1 MPSHHHRPRDL
12 LIALTAAFLVGGLVV
27 AHIHVGSQGLGYSGP
42 LLLLDHVFDLG
53 VVLAL
58 LAIAAGVGRLPLA
71 RFGLILDRPL
81 EALVFAT
88 AIGLGIIAT
97 SILMLGLVGGLQ
109 APALALLLLLYV
121 LVARKELAG
130 LPRLAAAAIHYLKA
144 NRRGRGL
151 LIFGVVSFGAVTL
164 WMTVLATAPPT
175 DWDSLMY
182 HLRVPVQFLREG
194 RIYVPADNL
203 HVCYVGLVHMLY
215 LPLLA
220 LGSSAG
226 PALLS
231 AFIAVLLGLAVFAF
245 TARFLGD
252 RTASLSLALFWGTTT
267 LLLVAITPRL
277 DVTLAFYLFLAHY
290 ALVLA
295 LSSSSSR
302 AQFYLAAVLLGAAV
316 GIKYNA
322 LPYMLGLVPLILWVV
337 GSQTRS
343 VTASLRPL
351 VLFGLL
357 VVAAALPWL
366 VKNWILLHAPLYP
379 LLAET
384 ALEPWLIPFYGSD
397 TVPPSVNPEIFQ
409 FIWHLRVPFDL
420 RAIFL
425 SPEELTIEPEGAFYY
440 ANPILLLLPFW
451 VFFLRN
457 RTLNWLVIPAVGYM
471 LVLLLAYPGSNLRY
485 LIPAMV
491 PLTIVAVHIV
501 VRSCERFLS
510 TTAAQLVLV
519 LLAGLALAP
528 SGSTMYTWISQ
539 TKAVSH
545 LIGAS
550 SAAEY
555 LGTHRDI
562 GVQLY
567 ASLVR
572 FVNGELPE
580 GSRILMLFE
589 ARGYYF
595 KPSVVED
602 VKATNWPLLA
612 PQLAPTDCLAAAG
625 ISHVLVGVGAV
636 GYYIEGGL
644 DLEVIQ
650 WAALQ
655 QFAQRCLAPIYRS
668 PGFVL
673 YLVR

>member
-1 MPSHHHRPRDL
+1 
-12 LIALTAAFLVGGLVV
+12 
-27 AHIHVGSQGLGYSGP
+27 
-42 LLLLDHVFDLG
+42 
-53 VVLAL
+53 
-58 LAIAAGVGRLPLA
+58 
-71 RFGLILDRPL
+71 
-81 EALVFAT
+81 
-88 AIGLGIIAT
+88 GLGIIAT
-97 SILMLGLVGGLQ
+97 SILILGLVGGLQ
-109 APALALLLLLYV
+109 APTLALLLLLYI
-121 LVARKELAG
+121 LVARKEVGG
-130 LPRLAAAAIHYLKA
+130 LPRLAAPAIHYLKA
-144 NRRGRGL
+144 NRRGL
-151 LIFGVVSFGAVTL
+151 LIFGVVSFSAVTL

-182 HLRVPVQFLREG
+182 HLRVPVQFLHEG

-203 HVCYVGLVHMLY
+203 LVWNVGLVHMLY

-231 AFIAVLLGLAVFAF
+231 VFMAVLLGLAVFAF

-252 RTASLSLALFWGTTT
+252 RTASLSLALLWGTTT

-302 AQFYLAAVLLGAAV
+302 AQFYLAAVLLGAAI

-322 LPYMLGLVPLILWVV
+322 VPYILGLVPLIVWVV

-351 VLFGLL
+351 ALFGLL

-384 ALEPWLIPFYGSD
+384 ALEPWLIPFYGSG

-409 FIWHLRVPFDL
+409 FIWHLRVPFDF
-420 RAIFL
+420 RALFL
-425 SPEELTIEPEGAFYY
+425 SPEELTIELEGAFYY
-440 ANPILLLLPFW
+440 ANPILLLLLFW

-457 RTLNWLVIPAVGYM
+457 RTLNWLVIPAVGYV

-485 LIPAMV
+485 LIPAVV

-510 TTAAQLVLV
+510 TAAARLVLV
-519 LLAGLALAP
+519 LVAGLALVP

-539 TKAVSH
+539 TKAVGH

-550 SAAEY
+550 SAEEY
-555 LGTHRDI
+555 LDTHLDI
-562 GVQLY
+562 SVQAY

-572 FVNGELPE
+572 FVNGEVPE

-602 VKATNWPLLA
+602 VKVTNWPLLA
-612 PQLAPTDCLAAAG
+612 PQLAPTDCLAEAG
-625 ISHVLVGVGAV
+625 FSHVLVNVGAV
-636 GYYIEGGL
+636 DYYARGGL

-655 QFAQRCLAPIYRS
+655 QFAQRCLAPIYRA

-673 YLVR
+673 FVVK

>member
-1 MPSHHHRPRDL
+1 MPFHHHRLRDL
-12 LIALTAAFLVGGLVV
+12 LIALTAAFLIGGLVV

-58 LAIAAGVGRLPLA
+58 LAIAASVGRLPLA

-109 APALALLLLLYV
+109 APALALLLLLYG

-130 LPRLAAAAIHYLKA
+130 LPRLAAPAIHYLKA
-144 NRRGRGL
+144 NRRGL
-151 LIFGVVSFGAVTL
+151 LIFGVVSFSAVTL

-203 HVCYVGLVHMLY
+203 HVWNVGLVHMLY

-231 AFIAVLLGLAVFAF
+231 VFMAVLLGLAVFAF

-252 RTASLSLALFWGTTT
+252 RTASLSLALLWGTTT

-302 AQFYLAAVLLGAAV
+302 AQFYLAAVLLGAAI

-322 LPYMLGLVPLILWVV
+322 LPYILGLVPLIVWVV

-384 ALEPWLIPFYGSD
+384 ALEPWLIPFYGSG

-409 FIWHLRVPFDL
+409 LIWHLRVPFDF
-420 RAIFL
+420 RAVFL
-425 SPEELTIEPEGAFYY
+425 SPEELTIELEGAFYY
-440 ANPILLLLPFW
+440 ANPILLLLPLW

-510 TTAAQLVLV
+510 TAAARLVLV

-528 SGSTMYTWISQ
+528 SGSAMYTWISQ
-539 TKAVSH
+539 TKAVGH

-550 SAAEY
+550 SAEEY

-572 FVNGELPE
+572 FVNREVPE

-602 VKATNWPLLA
+602 VMATNWPLLA
-612 PQLAPTDCLAAAG
+612 PQLAPTDCLEAAG

-636 GYYIEGGL
+636 EYYIQGGL
-644 DLEVIQ
+644 DLEVVQ

-655 QFAQRCLAPIYRS
+655 QFAQRCLASIYRS
-668 PGFVL
+668 PGFELFV
-673 YLVR
+673 VR

>member
-1 MPSHHHRPRDL
+1 MPSHHHRLRDL

-58 LAIAAGVGRLPLA
+58 LAIAAGVGRLTLA

-81 EALVFAT
+81 EALVFGT

-97 SILMLGLVGGLQ
+97 SILILGLVGGLQ
-109 APALALLLLLYV
+109 APTLALLLLLYV

-130 LPRLAAAAIHYLKA
+130 LPRLAAPTIHYLKA
-144 NRRGRGL
+144 SRRGRGW
-151 LIFGVVSFGAVTL
+151 LIFGVASLSAVTL
-164 WMTVLATAPPT
+164 WMTVLAVAPPT

-203 HVCYVGLVHMLY
+203 HVGYVGLAHMLY

-245 TARFLGD
+245 TARFLGE
-252 RTASLSLALFWGTTT
+252 RTASLSLALLWGTTT
-267 LLLVAITPRL
+267 LLLVAVTPRL
-277 DVTLAFYLFLAHY
+277 DGTLAFYLFLAHY

-302 AQFYLAAVLLGAAV
+302 AQFYLAAVLLGAAI

-322 LPYMLGLVPLILWVV
+322 VPYMLGLVPLILWVV

-379 LLAET
+379 FLAER
-384 ALEPWLIPFYGSD
+384 ALEPWLVPFYGSR
-397 TVPPSVNPEIFQ
+397 TVPQSVNPEIFQ
-409 FIWHLRVPFDL
+409 FIWHLRVPFDF
-420 RAIFL
+420 RALFL
-425 SPEELTIEPEGAFYY
+425 SPEELTIELEGAFYY
-440 ANPILLLLPFW
+440 ANPILLLLLFW

-457 RTLNWLVIPAVGYM
+457 RTLNWLVIPAVGYV

-485 LIPAMV
+485 LIPAVV

-510 TTAAQLVLV
+510 TAAARLVLV
-519 LLAGLALAP
+519 LVAGLALVP

-539 TKAVSH
+539 TKAVGH

-550 SAAEY
+550 SAEEY
-555 LGTHRDI
+555 LDTHLDI
-562 GVQLY
+562 SVQAY

-602 VKATNWPLLA
+602 VKVTNWPLLA
-612 PQLAPTDCLAAAG
+612 PQLAPTDCLAEAG
-625 ISHVLVGVGAV
+625 FSHVLVNVGAV
-636 GYYIEGGL
+636 DYYARGGL

-655 QFAQRCLAPIYRS
+655 QFVQRCLAPIYRA

-673 YLVR
+673 FVVK

>member
-1 MPSHHHRPRDL
+1 MPSHRRRDL
-12 LIALTAAFLVGGLVV
+12 LVALTAAFLVGGLVV

-109 APALALLLLLYV
+109 APALALLLLLYG

-130 LPRLAAAAIHYLKA
+130 LPRLAAPAIHYLKA
-144 NRRGRGL
+144 NRRGL
-151 LIFGVVSFGAVTL
+151 LIFGVVSFSAVTL

-194 RIYVPADNL
+194 RIYLPADNL
-203 HVCYVGLVHMLY
+203 HVWNVGLVHMLY

-231 AFIAVLLGLAVFAF
+231 VFMAVLLGLAVFAF

-252 RTASLSLALFWGTTT
+252 RTASLSLALLWGTTT
-267 LLLVAITPRL
+267 LLLVAVTPRL
-277 DVTLAFYLFLAHY
+277 DGTLAFYLFLAHY

-302 AQFYLAAVLLGAAV
+302 AQFYLAAVLLGAAI

-322 LPYMLGLVPLILWVV
+322 VPYMLGLVPLILWVV

-409 FIWHLRVPFDL
+409 LIWHLRVPFDF
-420 RAIFL
+420 RAVFL
-425 SPEELTIEPEGAFYY
+425 SPEELTIELEGAFYY
-440 ANPILLLLPFW
+440 ANPILLLLLFW

-501 VRSCERFLS
+501 VTSCERFFA
-510 TTAAQLVLV
+510 TATARLVLV
-519 LLAGLALAP
+519 LLAGLALVP

-539 TKAVSH
+539 TKAVGH

-550 SAAEY
+550 SAEEY
-555 LGTHRDI
+555 LDTHLDI
-562 GVQLY
+562 SVQAY

-572 FVNGELPE
+572 FVNGEVPE

-602 VKATNWPLLA
+602 VRATNWPLLA

-625 ISHVLVGVGAV
+625 ISHVLVNVGAV
-636 GYYIEGGL
+636 EYYTRGGL

-655 QFAQRCLAPIYRS
+655 QFAQRCLAPIYRAQ
-668 PGFVL
+668 GFVL
-673 YLVR
+673 YGVR